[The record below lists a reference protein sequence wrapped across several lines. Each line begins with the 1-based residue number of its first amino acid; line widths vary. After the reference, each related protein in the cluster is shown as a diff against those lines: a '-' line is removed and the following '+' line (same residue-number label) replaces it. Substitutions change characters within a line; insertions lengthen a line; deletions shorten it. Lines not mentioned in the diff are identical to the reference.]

1 MTIPFEIPPEIAKA
15 IAKKELMRYGAIVK
29 DVKTGIIKAHL
40 RESKN
45 LVDQVGNSFLKVSVP
60 MMNNGAEPITALVT
74 GLVDCASSLAAN
86 YQLHQQ
92 GIKIDYLTEQVKAL
106 TGLAQFTAGVSAI
119 GAVASLATFAL
130 CASKFKAIDDRLN
143 IIETKFDD
151 VLYRLESL
159 KKNDEKR
166 EIRGSLSEIKSSFDY
181 LSLPNASQTRIE
193 NIQGRLSKG
202 FNGLNGYLQD
212 KIQSVPEQLD
222 LNDVVFLYNT
232 LMITAMGE
240 FRGFVI
246 LNDIEGAKY
255 ILKLRKSHLNELKK
269 SFSYFPRA
277 INSNHDISKEE
288 LLKRSEQFELLVN
301 NVTSCYADFNS
312 QNLIVSEYIEKK
324 CLSLKGYYENIENN
338 DSEQGIIFVKH

>member
-130 CASKFKAIDDRLN
+130 CASKFKAIDNRLN

-159 KKNDEKR
+159 KKDAEKR
-166 EIRGSLSEIKSSFDY
+166 EIRGYLSEIKGSFDY
-181 LSLPNASQTRIE
+181 LLPNASQNRIE
-193 NIQGRLSKG
+193 NVQLNLSKG
-202 FNGLNGYLQD
+202 FSGLNGYLQD

-222 LNDVVFLYNT
+222 LNDIVFLYNT

-240 FRGFVI
+240 FRGFII
-246 LNDIEGAKY
+246 LNDIEGAKH
-255 ILKLRKSHLNELKK
+255 ILKIRKSHLNELKK
-269 SFSYFPRA
+269 SFSYFSRV
-277 INSNHDISKEE
+277 INSNHDITKED
-288 LLKRSEQFELLVN
+288 LVKKSNQFELLVN

>member
-1 MTIPFEIPPEIAKA
+1 MSISFEIPPKTAEA
-15 IAKKELMRYGAIVK
+15 IAKGELKRYGAIVK

-45 LVDQVGNSFLKVSVP
+45 LVEQVGNSFLKVSAP

-130 CASKFKAIDDRLN
+130 CASKFKAIDNRLN

-159 KKNDEKR
+159 KKDAEKR
-166 EIRGSLSEIKSSFDY
+166 EIRGYLSEIKGSFDY
-181 LSLPNASQTRIE
+181 LLPNASQNRIE
-193 NIQGRLSKG
+193 NVQLNLSKG
-202 FNGLNGYLQD
+202 FSGLNGYLQD

-222 LNDVVFLYNT
+222 LNDIVFLYNT

-240 FRGFVI
+240 FRGFII
-246 LNDIEGAKY
+246 LNDIEGAKH
-255 ILKLRKSHLNELKK
+255 ILKIRKSHLNELKK
-269 SFSYFPRA
+269 SFSYFSRV
-277 INSNHDISKEE
+277 INSNHDITKED
-288 LLKRSEQFELLVN
+288 LVKKSNQFELLVN